1 MRSPSPQQ
9 RGIGQ
14 HPHGPKKSPKLQ
26 AYSGRKEL
34 GQQLSC
40 KVFQVAL
47 PTSSGQELVNSLQNY
62 KRSQAY
68 RYIYNHIYI
77 LVHVQYYLCVYMY
90 IRSGHPK
97 AYNVC
102 IFFFAFW
109 RLCILNTPST
119 SCHILRQPSAFKHT
133 STSTTIRPS
142 GTLTQPFDSILLVV
156 PKDPRAR
163 LEFVVLRPKEHGND

>member
-1 MRSPSPQQ
+1 MG
-9 RGIGQ
+9 GIGQ
-14 HPHGPKKSPKLQ
+14 HPHGPKSPKLQ

-47 PTSSGQELVNSLQNY
+47 PTSSGQELVNSLQTY

-77 LVHVQYYLCVYMY
+77 LVHVRYHLCVYMY

-102 IFFFAFW
+102 IFFLLFNEDYAF
-109 RLCILNTPST
+109 
-119 SCHILRQPSAFKHT
+119 
-133 STSTTIRPS
+133 
-142 GTLTQPFDSILLVV
+142 
-156 PKDPRAR
+156 
-163 LEFVVLRPKEHGND
+163 

>member
-1 MRSPSPQQ
+1 MDGSHFLNCCQNEILKIGSIQVRSPPQQ
-9 RGIGQ
+9 MGGIGQ
-14 HPHGPKKSPKLQ
+14 HPHGPKSPKLQ

-102 IFFFAFW
+102 IFFCFLKTMHFEHTFHK
-109 RLCILNTPST
+109 LP
-119 SCHILRQPSAFKHT
+119 HIAA
-133 STSTTIRPS
+133 TIRFQ
-142 GTLTQPFDSILLVV
+142 TYEYL
-156 PKDPRAR
+156 
-163 LEFVVLRPKEHGND
+163 HNH